1 MATIPGDCHIRC
13 EHPKVSTDDPI
24 MDLIGLLVTSGPCKE
39 SMNQLGVTGD
49 KHGIRMGWFMWPLNY
64 DPTWLLSCNGFQPKK

>member
-1 MATIPGDCHIRC
+1 M
-13 EHPKVSTDDPI
+13 E
-24 MDLIGLLVTSGPCKE
+24 LIGLLVTSGPCKE

-64 DPTWLLSCNGFQPKK
+64 DPTWLRSCNGFEER